1 MNLCCQQGLDAHSYY
16 SVCVQTCNLCIV
28 LSLGIWQSLRVMWAG
43 DCGRVRIRRPAGLG
57 PSLQETAEVL
67 GVKLGEA
74 RVTSPCAH
82 FMLILG
88 TVGTVSQFLWVFIQY
103 RMRRHLTDAESTAFK
118 KHSKWAD
125 NKMRIETRKS
135 AC

>member
-1 MNLCCQQGLDAHSYY
+1 
-16 SVCVQTCNLCIV
+16 
-28 LSLGIWQSLRVMWAG
+28 MWAG
-43 DCGRVRIRRPAGLG
+43 DGSRVRIWRPAGPG

-74 RVTSPCAH
+74 RMTNPCAH

-88 TVGTVSQFLWVFIQY
+88 TVGTVSQSPWVFIQY
-103 RMRRHLTDAESTAFK
+103 RMRRHLTDTESTAFK
-118 KHSKWAD
+118 KYSKWAD
-125 NKMRIETRKS
+125 NKMHIETRKS